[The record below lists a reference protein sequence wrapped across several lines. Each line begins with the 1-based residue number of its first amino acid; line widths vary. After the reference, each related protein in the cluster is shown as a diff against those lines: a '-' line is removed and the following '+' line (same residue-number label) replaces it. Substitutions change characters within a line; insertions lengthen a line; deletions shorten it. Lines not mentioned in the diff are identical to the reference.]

1 MAKNKTPLRASNLA
15 IFLLIVVVSQSV
27 TASFVGAY
35 EGSECFPIKGNS
47 SALLCR
53 SIPDCSRSSGSGG
66 SFRKYKTI
74 IFDLENESTIR
85 SRAFYNCS
93 FEYTLTL
100 HFKAVQ
106 RVASYAFDSVSV
118 ARGQVLNVKLDGS
131 GLNMDKTSS
140 QSRLVVSRNAFNNI
154 VLASKAKLD
163 VFVKNYERAHI
174 RDTLVA
180 NMKWQNENSEI
191 NINVNSVDLVWF
203 KPRDDTTNAKDD
215 DLKMSDSLP
224 VNFRG
229 DSAAH
234 FAANNISYSLLV
246 DNANQVVFDSGVF
259 ANLQVNHYS
268 DFTVFV
274 QMAKNVFFNVSLF
287 DSLMLGFYSR

>member
-1 MAKNKTPLRASNLA
+1 MASNPA
-15 IFLLIVVVSQSV
+15 TIFLIIVVAQSV

-53 SIPDCSRSSGSGG
+53 SIPDCSRSSGATG

-118 ARGQVLNVKLDGS
+118 ARGQVLNVKFDGT
-131 GLNMDKTSS
+131 GLNLDKTST

-191 NINVNSVDLVWF
+191 NINVNNVDLVWF
-203 KPRDDTTNAKDD
+203 RPKDDANANNGKDD
-215 DLKMSDSLP
+215 DLKMSDNMP

-246 DNANQVVFDSGVF
+246 DNANQVVFDSRVF
-259 ANLQVNHYS
+259 ANLQVNLYS

-274 QMAKNVFFNVSLF
+274 QMAKSVFFNASLF